1 MINAN
6 KVLADFQFLA
16 NRVSEFKIET
26 RDIRTNEF
34 KVHVTYDFDYNIK
47 EVKEF
52 EDKYIGYIEF
62 ITVIKAKVKNSILFK
77 INLTMEGVFV
87 GNIQKLKRDDF
98 LDMLELNGLTTLSQ
112 LSRAYILT
120 VTSLSGINPPVK
132 LPMVNIFKLI
142 QQKKNN
148 EAKKEN

>member
-6 KVLADFQFLA
+6 RVLADFQFVA

-26 RDIRTNEF
+26 RDIGTNEA

-47 EVKEF
+47 EIDEF
-52 EDKYIGYIEF
+52 EDKYTGYIEF
-62 ITVIKAKVKNSILFK
+62 ITVIKAKIKNTILFK
-77 INLTMEGVFV
+77 INLNMEGAFI
-87 GNIQKLKRDDF
+87 GNAQKLKKDDF
-98 LDMLELNGLTTLSQ
+98 LSMLELNGLTTLSQ

-132 LPMVNIFKLI
+132 LPMVNIFKLM

-148 EAKKEN
+148 EANKK

>member
-1 MINAN
+1 MINVN
-6 KVLADFQFLA
+6 KVLADFQFVG

-34 KVHVTYDFDYNIK
+34 KVHVTFDFDYNIK
-47 EVKEF
+47 GVEEL

-62 ITVIKAKVKNSILFK
+62 ITVIKANVKNSILFK
-77 INLTMEGVFV
+77 INLTMEGIFA
-87 GNIQKLKRDDF
+87 GNTQKLKQDDF
-98 LDMLELNGLTTLSQ
+98 LGMLELNGLTTLSQ

-132 LPMVNIFKLI
+132 LPMINIFKLM

-148 EAKKEN
+148 EAKKVN

>member
-1 MINAN
+1 MISAN
-6 KVLADFQFLA
+6 KVLADFQFVA

-26 RDIRTNEF
+26 RDIATNEA

-47 EVKEF
+47 EINEF
-52 EDKYIGYIEF
+52 DDKYIGYIEF

-87 GNIQKLKRDDF
+87 GNTQKLKQEDF

-132 LPMVNIFKLI
+132 LPMVNIFKLM

-148 EAKKEN
+148 EANKK

>member
-148 EAKKEN
+148 EAKKVN

>member
-1 MINAN
+1 MINVN
-6 KVLADFQFLA
+6 KVLADFQFVG
-16 NRVSEFKIET
+16 NRVSDFKIET

-47 EVKEF
+47 EVKEL

-87 GNIQKLKRDDF
+87 GNTQKLKQEDF

-148 EAKKEN
+148 GAKKVN

>member
-6 KVLADFQFLA
+6 KVLADFQFVA

-26 RDIRTNEF
+26 RDIGTNEA

-47 EVKEF
+47 EINEF

-87 GNIQKLKRDDF
+87 GNTQKLKQEDF
-98 LDMLELNGLTTLSQ
+98 LDMLELNGLTTLFQ

-148 EAKKEN
+148 EAKKVN

>member
-6 KVLADFQFLA
+6 KVLADFQFVA

-47 EVKEF
+47 EVEEF

-62 ITVIKAKVKNSILFK
+62 ITVIKAKVKNSMLFK

-87 GNIQKLKRDDF
+87 GNAQKLKRDDF

-142 QQKKNN
+142 QQKKDN
-148 EAKKEN
+148 EANKK

>member
-1 MINAN
+1 MLN
-6 KVLADFQFLA
+6 L
-16 NRVSEFKIET
+16 
-26 RDIRTNEF
+26 
-34 KVHVTYDFDYNIK
+34 NICSK
-47 EVKEF
+47 
-52 EDKYIGYIEF
+52 
-62 ITVIKAKVKNSILFK
+62 LLK

-87 GNIQKLKRDDF
+87 GNTQKLKQEDF

-132 LPMVNIFKLI
+132 LPMVNIFKLM

-148 EAKKEN
+148 EANKK